1 MKARFLLPL
10 ISLCTLILGC
20 DETVKTTI
28 LDGLQTGSTDVVTS
42 LITAL
47 FLTLSNSLDI
57 TTTTTIVD
65 PASLLMSLFA

>member
-10 ISLCTLILGC
+10 ISLCAPILGC

-57 TTTTTIVD
+57 TTAAMLDSASTLT
-65 PASLLMSLFA
+65 SLLY